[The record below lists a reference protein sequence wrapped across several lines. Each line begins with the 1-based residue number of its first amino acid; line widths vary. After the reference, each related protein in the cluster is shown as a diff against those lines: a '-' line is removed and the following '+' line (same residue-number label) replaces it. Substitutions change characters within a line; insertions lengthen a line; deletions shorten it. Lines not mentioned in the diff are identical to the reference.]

1 MLRETPMKIAGI
13 WALFEQLY
21 VLGVGILVSVL
32 ITQFLSS
39 TEVGIVKTI
48 EALCI
53 PTVYMVSLGFE
64 RTLVRFGP
72 ELIGG
77 NAEIQLFQLMDKMLL
92 GRISLAM
99 FLAGGVYFFATEL
112 GDLVNAPIIFSKY
125 LIWVE
130 LTLISL
136 LFSHLC
142 RGWLAAVGRRELA
155 SQAAVIRRTFILIS
169 TLSCFW
175 FCLLY
180 TSPSPRDS

>member
-1 MLRETPMKIAGI
+1 MKIAGI

-77 NAEIQLFQLMDKMLL
+77 NAEIQLFQLMDKMLI

-112 GDLVNAPIIFSKY
+112 GDLVNRSNYFQYISNLGRVNINLIIIFASM
-125 LIWVE
+125 
-130 LTLISL
+130 S
-136 LFSHLC
+136 
-142 RGWLAAVGRRELA
+142 GLAGCCWA
-155 SQAAVIRRTFILIS
+155 
-169 TLSCFW
+169 
-175 FCLLY
+175 
-180 TSPSPRDS
+180 